1 MMLQLNPPLPVVTP
15 KGSGYAV
22 LVVDYSQE
30 HHLMWVVA
38 LDEGG
43 QLWMFENPQ
52 VRLAANFTL
61 GRKADPSFAGGGD
74 QANGHRPGSNGVAG
88 AVAVPR

>member
-61 GRKADPSFAGGGD
+61 GRKADPTFVPDSY
-74 QANGHRPGSNGVAG
+74 QKNGHQPGNNGLAR
-88 AVAVPR
+88 AMAEAH